1 MKSEFNNPFLQS
13 VYNDVHKKNKN
24 ALIIVTGDTGT
35 GKSYIA
41 QKIATELDHDFNEKT
56 IRERLVSRPEQFMEL
71 VVKKRDTLKK
81 GSVIIFDEA
90 GTGLAARAW
99 YSANNNAIDYIL
111 QTFRYQQLIVIFTV
125 PNMSFIDTHARRLFH
140 YYVEALDIDIKR
152 NLNIC
157 KIFKLSYNKMKP
169 DEPYKQYFRSRNA
182 KGEIIVIKRFRFKK
196 VSAKIWHEYEEYAN
210 EFKGDIGMRAIDSTF
225 KPKEE
230 DKVFDANKVA
240 EEILLDPTKYV
251 KYWQGREIIDKE
263 LIEINFKIGDR
274 KASRIK
280 KLVEIKLKENNGVI
294 PSTHTI

>member
-1 MKSEFNNPFLQS
+1 MKSEFSNPFLQS

-24 ALIIVTGDTGT
+24 ALIIITGDTGT
-35 GKSYIA
+35 GKSYLA
-41 QKIATELDHDFNEKT
+41 QKIANELDPDGFNENT
-56 IRERLVSRPEQFMEL
+56 LRERLVARPEQFMEL

-152 NLNIC
+152 GLNIC

-169 DEPYKQYFRSRNA
+169 DEPYKQYFRTKNS
-182 KGEIIVIKRFRFKK
+182 KGEIIVLKRFRFKK
-196 VSAKIWHEYEEYAN
+196 VPARIWHEYEEYAA
-210 EFKGDIGMRAIDSTF
+210 EFKGDIGLRAIAATV
-225 KPKEE
+225 KVKEE
-230 DKVFDANKVA
+230 DKVFNPDKAA
-240 EEILLDPTKYV
+240 EEIMANLNNYV
-251 KYWQGREIIDKE
+251 KYWQGKQIVDKE
-263 LIEINFKIGDR
+263 LIEINFKIGER
-274 KASRIK
+274 KATKIK
-280 KLVEIKLKENNGVI
+280 KLVEMKLRDNNNAVI
-294 PSTHTI
+294 